1 MTHVVEITSALLFFS
16 LVFVIP
22 VRGRSRYERF
32 RQEVANDPSARLRF
46 YRSSLPPKY
55 VLSLVVIA
63 LFFANH
69 RDAPGIRLAT
79 SAEATAFLMPVLVG
93 MLLGAVIVKWRLRR
107 PTSRVKLARSLRNI
121 ADLLPRTVGER
132 RTWVLV
138 SITAGVTEELIYRG
152 FVLCVLD
159 HELPSADTL
168 TLLVLGGL
176 IFGLAHL
183 YQGAKGVV
191 LTGVVGVV
199 LGTVMISAG
208 LFAAMVI
215 HTLIDLRLLVIP
227 SDFATQPVDDES
239 KDPDSTGGRTIP

>member
-1 MTHVVEITSALLFFS
+1 MTRIVEVASAILFFY

-22 VRGRSRYERF
+22 IRGRSRYERF
-32 RQEVANDPSARLRF
+32 RREVVNDPSARLRY
-46 YRSSLPPKY
+46 YRSSVLRKY
-55 VLSLVVIA
+55 ALSLVVVV

-69 RDAPGIRLAT
+69 RDASGIRLAT
-79 SAEATAFLMPVLVG
+79 SAEATAVLLPMIIG
-93 MLLGAVIVKWRLRR
+93 ILLGAVLLKWRLRR
-107 PTSRVKLARSLRNI
+107 PASRIKLARSLRNI

-159 HELPSADTL
+159 HVLPSADTF
-168 TLLVLGGL
+168 TLLVIGGL

-183 YQGAKGVV
+183 YQGIKGVV
-191 LTGVVGVV
+191 LSGVVGVA
-199 LGTVMISAG
+199 LGTIMVGAG
-208 LFAAMVI
+208 LFAAMAV

-227 SDFATQPVDDES
+227 SDLAIQPVNDE
-239 KDPDSTGGRTIP
+239 PTAL